1 MHTIVSSAVSYC
13 HSLLDHNEES
23 TLWDGSLVQ
32 GKCSQSF
39 TLCFLLFHKS
49 KHVRKVASEWH
60 LYCLDVVGEVLV
72 LHGEVHGPLQA
83 LVAGVH
89 HLPRQPRQ
97 RLLDVQVVVR
107 VVQVVVPEPCAG
119 DSKGRTDQ
127 GRRRRA

>member
-1 MHTIVSSAVSYC
+1 M
-13 HSLLDHNEES
+13 
-23 TLWDGSLVQ
+23 
-32 GKCSQSF
+32 
-39 TLCFLLFHKS
+39 
-49 KHVRKVASEWH
+49 
-60 LYCLDVVGEVLV
+60 

-119 DSKGRTDQ
+119 DTAREEPIRDAAEDPG
-127 GRRRRA
+127 